1 MWFGSTTPGSWRRSG
16 AWLVAGAV
24 LIGAALAVGIDD
36 NLPGVALLYGGGTAL
51 VLAFT
56 HPLRTTRQFRRLA
69 LGAVAMFAV
78 SVVLHNVLE
87 VGAQRIGVETVVG
100 RVLDVVQTAFFLAAV
115 LLCPIALVVAVIG
128 WVGAWRRERGGGAGG

>member
-1 MWFGSTTPGSWRRSG
+1 MWLATRASDSWRRSG
-16 AWLVAGAV
+16 AWLAAGAV

-36 NLPGVALLYGGGTAL
+36 NLPGVALLYLGATAF

-69 LGAVAMFAV
+69 LSAVATFVV

-87 VGAQRIGVETVVG
+87 VGAQRLGVETVVG

-115 LLCPIALVVAVIG
+115 LFCPIALIVAASG
-128 WVGAWRRERGGGAGG
+128 WVAAWRRERGTVVR